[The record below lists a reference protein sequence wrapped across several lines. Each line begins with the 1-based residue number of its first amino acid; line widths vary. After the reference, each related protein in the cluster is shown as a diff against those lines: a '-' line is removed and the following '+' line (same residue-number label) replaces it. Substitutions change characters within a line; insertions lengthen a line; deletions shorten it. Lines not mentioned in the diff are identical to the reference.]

1 MILEIAEFSVKPE
14 ESESFEAAMRECIPV
29 IGSSPGYLGH
39 SLYRSQESPGRF
51 VMEVRW
57 ATLEAHTQGFRGSP
71 AFEVWKARLGHFRG
85 GARVEHFETVFVNF
99 PELVRDLE

>member
-1 MILEIAEFSVKPE
+1 MSSRPPCTNDV
-14 ESESFEAAMRECIPV
+14 FEAVMHECIPV

-57 ATLEAHTQGFRGSP
+57 ATLEAHTQGFRESP
-71 AFEVWKARLGHFRG
+71 AFEVWKARRG
-85 GARVEHFETVFVNF
+85 VGAGERGT
-99 PELVRDLE
+99 

>member
-1 MILEIAEFSVKPE
+1 MILEIAEFFVQPA
-14 ESESFEAAMRECIPV
+14 ESDTFETTMQDCISV

-39 SLYRSQESPGRF
+39 TLHRSQESPGRY

-57 ATLEAHTQGFRGSP
+57 TTLEAHTVGFRGSP
-71 AFEVWKARLGHFRG
+71 AFETWKSKLGHFRN

-99 PELVRDLE
+99 PPLEQE

>member
-1 MILEIAEFSVKPE
+1 MILEIAEFYVKSE
-14 ESESFEAAMRECIPV
+14 ESDAFEAAMHECIPV

-39 SLYRSQESPGRF
+39 SLHRSQESPGRF

-57 ATLEAHTQGFRGSP
+57 TTLEAHTQGFRESL
-71 AFEVWKARLGHFRG
+71 AFEVWKARLGHFRD

-99 PELVRDLE
+99 SELVRGVE